1 MESVDEFKDANEGYA
16 GQKQETE
23 SEIQTEHISRPDV
36 GDLKNRRR
44 VIITDVSLASM
55 NKQRLSIMISRAHAL
70 QLLSLCDGEEIWSI
84 DYCRRQSVPERWV
97 RELRNA
103 YESGFVNPTQT
114 IYYEGRIV
122 NQFEGVLAVDIAIRI
137 AEVLGVNVASIASC
151 HLSREEIVRAIR
163 EQIEEG

>member
-1 MESVDEFKDANEGYA
+1 
-16 GQKQETE
+16 
-23 SEIQTEHISRPDV
+23 
-36 GDLKNRRR
+36 
-44 VIITDVSLASM
+44 
-55 NKQRLSIMISRAHAL
+55 MISRAHAL

-84 DYCRRQSVPERWV
+84 EYCRRHRVPDRWV

-103 YESGFVNPTQT
+103 YESGFANPTQT
-114 IYYEGRIV
+114 IYYAGRIV

-137 AEVLGVNVASIASC
+137 AEVLGVNVAIIASR